1 MIAEPP
7 GKAKWVGSSVKRKED
22 PRLLTG
28 DGHFVD
34 DIQFANLKHAAILR
48 SPHAHARIRGID
60 TSKAE
65 KLAGVLAVITGK
77 DVEKI
82 AAPFSLVSRLSVLP
96 PASACGRAKLPP
108 KPASPV
114 SSSPT
119 RAITTRPIRTLRL
132 TSVASPSA
140 STSTTA

>member
-7 GKAKWVGSSVKRKED
+7 SRAKWVGSSVKRKED

-48 SPHAHARIRGID
+48 SPHAHAHIRGID

-65 KLAGVLAVITGK
+65 QLPGVLAVITGK

-82 AAPFSLVSRLSVLP
+82 AAPFSHPGGAGEV
-96 PASACGRAKLPP
+96 GRQRHVHQGFFWPYLFY
-108 KPASPV
+108 
-114 SSSPT
+114 
-119 RAITTRPIRTLRL
+119 LL
-132 TSVASPSA
+132 TSAGGR
-140 STSTTA
+140 